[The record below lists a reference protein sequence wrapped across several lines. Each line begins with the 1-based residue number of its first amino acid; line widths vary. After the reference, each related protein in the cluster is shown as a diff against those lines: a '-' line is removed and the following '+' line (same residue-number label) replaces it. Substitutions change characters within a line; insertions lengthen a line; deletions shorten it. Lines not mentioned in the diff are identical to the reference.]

1 MTARELQEAI
11 RKDLTALFERD
22 RYKTPD
28 GGEAAPGVY
37 KQALPLLNSD
47 DEDDPFPYIIVRLD
61 SGGIDTPTDPHKIAV
76 LLVIGIFDDNQQN
89 NGHETVLEIIER
101 IQQHYEE
108 IPALGEFQFT
118 DPFGW
123 ALQDEQSYPYFYG
136 AANLSF
142 NAPAPRT
149 KWSELV

>member
-11 RKDLTALFERD
+11 KNDLKALFASD

-28 GGEAAPGVY
+28 GEMAAPGVY
-37 KQALPLLNSD
+37 KQFLPMQDSD
-47 DEDDPFPYIIVRLD
+47 DDDNPFPYIIVRLD
-61 SGGIDTPTDPHKIAV
+61 SGGIESQTDPHKVAV
-76 LLVIGIFDDNQQN
+76 LLVIGIYDDDQQN
-89 NGHETVLEIIER
+89 NGHESVLEIIER
-101 IQQHYEE
+101 IQQHYEGT
-108 IPALGEFQFT
+108 PALGEFVFT

-136 AANLSF
+136 AVNLSF
-142 NAPAPRT
+142 NAPAPRA